1 MHFIALRGEAAMKAR
16 LPKEAKRSA
25 SISPYEK
32 AIAGSPSPA
41 SFHSEVEEED
51 LTCVGDLLQLT
62 QKGNSFSQLLIF
74 IGEQ

>member
-1 MHFIALRGEAAMKAR
+1 MNAR

-41 SFHSEVEEED
+41 TFPSEVEEED
-51 LTCVGDLLQLT
+51 LPCLGDLLQLT
-62 QKGNSFSQLLIF
+62 RKGNSFPNF
-74 IGEQ
+74 

>member
-1 MHFIALRGEAAMKAR
+1 MKAR

-51 LTCVGDLLQLT
+51 LPCVGDLLQLT

-74 IGEQ
+74 IGE